1 MLKPAL
7 LIIAGRIAGFA
18 AAFLTPLILVRIFDL
33 ETFGTYKQWFL
44 LYTTLLTITQI
55 GMSESLLYFLPR
67 ADADAGRYVMNSI
80 LFLAAVGAAAA
91 LMLTLSS
98 GVIARWMNNPALE
111 PLIPLL
117 GLYLLLMQ
125 ASIGL
130 ETVMTARSSFR
141 AAAVAYAATD
151 MARALFLIVPVLLM
165 PSLRSLLYGAVVFG
179 ALRFAY
185 TIRYFWR
192 EFGSHFRPDAACF
205 TRQLAYA
212 LPFALYVLA
221 SITQENF
228 HQYAVSGLFDAATF
242 AIYSVGCMQIPLV
255 DLVATTVC
263 NVMMVGMTNAIHD
276 GRETD
281 VIDLWYHAV
290 RKLALVFFPLAC
302 LLLITARDLI
312 VMLFTDNY
320 LASVPV
326 FMAGTLAIFFAA
338 VPVDGLLRVYAKT
351 NLLLIVNLVRLA
363 VIALFIQWFVASF
376 GLVGAVLVT
385 VLALAMGKLLGLV
398 AMTGRWRVGVQ
409 NMLPWRALSLIAALS
424 IAAGLPAFAVAYGLQ
439 MSPSLRI
446 VIVGTVY
453 ASAYVGMAIGF
464 GLLSAQERAALS
476 QLLDRFQFV
485 RGIRY
490 QHKAS

>member
-7 LIIAGRIAGFA
+7 LIIAGRIAGFS

-67 ADADAGRYVMNSI
+67 AEAEAGRYVMNSM
-80 LFLAAVGAAAA
+80 LFLGTVGAVAA
-91 LMLTLSS
+91 LILVMSS
-98 GVIARWMNNPALE
+98 STIAGWMSNPALG

-117 GLYLLLMQ
+117 GLYLLFMQ
-125 ASIGL
+125 TSIGL

-141 AAAVAYAATD
+141 SAAIAYAVTD
-151 MARALFLIVPVLLM
+151 VSRALFLIVPILLV
-165 PSLRSLLYGAVVFG
+165 PSLRSLLYGAVVFS

-185 TIRYFWR
+185 TVRYFWQ
-192 EFGSHFRPDAACF
+192 EFGSGFRPDAVCF
-205 TRQLAYA
+205 ARQLAYA
-212 LPFALYVLA
+212 LPFAMYVVA
-221 SITQENF
+221 SVTQENF

-242 AIYSVGCMQIPLV
+242 AIYSIGCMQIPLV

-276 GRETD
+276 GRETH
-281 VIDLWYHAV
+281 VLELWYDTV

-302 LLLITARDLI
+302 LLLITARDFI

-326 FMAGTLAIFFAA
+326 FMVGVTAIFFAA
-338 VPVDGLLRVYAKT
+338 FPVDGLLRVYAKM
-351 NLLLIVNLVRLA
+351 NLLLMVNLLRLA
-363 VIALFIQWFVASF
+363 VIVLCIQWFVTSF
-376 GLVGAVLVT
+376 GLVGAVFVT
-385 VLALAMGKLLGLV
+385 VLALAIGKLLGLI
-398 AMTGRWRVGVQ
+398 AMTGHWQIAVR
-409 NMLPWRALSLIAALS
+409 NMLPWRTLSSIAALS
-424 IAAGLPAFAVAYGLQ
+424 IAAGLPALAVGYAIQ
-439 MSPSLRI
+439 TNPALRI
-446 VIVGTVY
+446 LLVGMVY

-464 GLLSAQERAALS
+464 GFLSLQERAVLS
-476 QLLDRFQFV
+476 RPLEWLPFV

-490 QHKAS
+490 QHKIS